1 MAFTANEEQK
11 IRQALNLLNNLQ
23 GQTGRTIGSLDY
35 SGMNYG
41 EVWPESDKE
50 GFLVVEEDNKAK
62 KLEIEA
68 FAQRLFSQVRA
79 AIAGTDQHYGGKLKG
94 NIDGTP
100 NYVAT
105 LKDIRTGMF
114 RTPATSTNNPGEM
127 EGGGFVQT
135 GVQGDFRLP
144 DCRGSKFFDGQLLSI
159 TCARGATAKVIAYSG
174 QLILD
179 VNQQLV
185 DRIDLPAGATLQMV
199 LLKGASGAEDYEGK
213 NNSVVHWRVIGGSYV
228 SSQNEYKRFA
238 TMLALTSL
246 GVDVTNMGT
255 ELRRKDQDLQ
265 QQINTKL
272 PASTPLPI
280 LGLNQGTF
288 RMAIGNYQPGND
300 GWVDCSNQFPNAV
313 LGVVITGASATP
325 SELGGGLGNIWSS
338 VHISGRR
345 FRILNKN
352 HTFHWLAFGN

>member
-62 KLEIEA
+62 KLEIKA

-79 AIAGTDQHYGGKLKG
+79 PIAGTDQHYGGKLKG

-114 RTPATSTNNPGEM
+114 RTPAISTNNPGEM
-127 EGGGFVQT
+127 EIGGLVQT

-159 TCARGATAKVIAYSG
+159 TCAQGKTASVIAYSG
-174 QLILD
+174 QQIVD
-179 VNQQLV
+179 VNHQPV
-185 DRIDLPAGATLQMV
+185 DRINLPAGATLQMV
-199 LLKGASGAEDYEGK
+199 LLKGGTAAEDYEGK
-213 NNSVVHWRVIGGSYV
+213 NNSIVHWRVIGGSYV
-228 SSQNEYKRFA
+228 SSQNEYKNFA
-238 TMLALTSL
+238 NSSSVSLLFSQLT
-246 GVDVTNMGT
+246 N
-255 ELRRKDQDLQ
+255 KAADLQ
-265 QQINTKL
+265 RQINTKL
-272 PASTPLPI
+272 PDSTPLPI
-280 LGLNQGTF
+280 LGLNQGAF
-288 RMAIGNYQPGND
+288 RMAIGTYYPGND

-313 LGVVITGASATP
+313 LGAIITGASATP

-345 FRILNKN
+345 FRILSPS
-352 HTFHWLAFGN
+352 HTFHWLAYGN

>member
-62 KLEIEA
+62 KLEIKA

-79 AIAGTDQHYGGKLKG
+79 AIAGTDQHYGSKLKG

-105 LKDIRTGMF
+105 LKDIRAGMF
-114 RTPATSTNNPGEM
+114 RTPAISTNNPGEM

-159 TCARGATAKVIAYSG
+159 TVMQGKTASVIAYSG
-174 QLILD
+174 QQILD
-179 VNQQLV
+179 VNHQLV
-185 DRIDLPAGATLQMV
+185 DRINLDAGATLQMV

-228 SSQNEYKRFA
+228 SHKNEYNSFA
-238 TMLALTSL
+238 
-246 GVDVTNMGT
+246 GKDEIK
-255 ELRRKDQDLQ
+255 ELRALVGKLYQEQQ

-272 PASTPLPI
+272 PANTPLPI
-280 LGLNQGTF
+280 LGLNQGAF

-300 GWVDCSNQFPNAV
+300 GWVDCSNQFPNAI
-313 LGVVITGASATP
+313 LGVIITGASAAP
-325 SELGGGLGNIWSS
+325 SEINGGLGNIWSS

-345 FRILNKN
+345 FRILNEK

>member
-1 MAFTANEEQK
+1 MAFTASEEQK

-23 GQTGRTIGSLDY
+23 GQTGRTIGSLEY

-62 KLEIEA
+62 KLEVKA

-79 AIAGTDQHYGGKLKG
+79 AIAGTHQHYGGKLKG
-94 NIDGTP
+94 SIDGTP
-100 NYVAT
+100 NYMAS
-105 LKDIRTGMF
+105 LKDIRAGMF

-159 TCARGATAKVIAYSG
+159 TAMQGKVASVIAYPG

-185 DRIDLPAGATLQMV
+185 DRINLMAGATLQMV
-199 LLKGASGAEDYEGK
+199 LLKGATGAEDYEGRD
-213 NNSVVHWRVIGGSYV
+213 NSVVHWRVIGGSYV
-228 SSQNEYKRFA
+228 SHKNEYNSFA
-238 TMLALTSL
+238 VKNEVKELTSL
-246 GVDVTNMGT
+246 VWRLHQ
-255 ELRRKDQDLQ
+255 EQK
-265 QQINTKL
+265 QQIDTKL
-272 PASTPLPI
+272 PANTPLPI
-280 LGLNQGTF
+280 LGMNQGMF
-288 RMAIGNYQPGND
+288 RMAVGKYYPGNG
-300 GWVDCSNQFPNAV
+300 GWVDCSNQFHNAI
-313 LGVVITGASATP
+313 LGVIITGASAT
-325 SELGGGLGNIWSS
+325 ETEVGGGLGNIWTS
-338 VHISGRR
+338 VFVSGRR
-345 FRILNKN
+345 FRVLNDK
-352 HTFHWLAFGN
+352 HTFFWLAYGN

>member
-62 KLEIEA
+62 KLEIKA

-94 NIDGTP
+94 SVDATP

-127 EGGGFVQT
+127 EIGGLVQT

-159 TCARGATAKVIAYSG
+159 TCAQGKTASVIAYSG
-174 QLILD
+174 QQILD
-179 VNQQLV
+179 VNHQLV

-199 LLKGASGAEDYEGK
+199 LLKGFTATEDYEGK
-213 NNSVVHWRVIGGSYV
+213 NNGVVHWRVIGGSYV
-228 SSQNEYKRFA
+228 SFQNEYKNFA
-238 TMLALTSL
+238 SQL
-246 GVDVTNMGT
+246 
-255 ELRRKDQDLQ
+255 ELRTLVSSLRQKDQDLQ

-280 LGLNQGTF
+280 LGLNQGAF
-288 RMAIGNYQPGND
+288 RMAIGTYYPGND

-313 LGVVITGASATP
+313 LGAIITGASATP

-345 FRILNKN
+345 FRILSPN
-352 HTFHWLAFGN
+352 HTFHWLAYGN

>member
-62 KLEIEA
+62 KLEIKA

-94 NIDGTP
+94 SIDATP

-127 EGGGFVQT
+127 EGGGLVQT

-159 TCARGATAKVIAYSG
+159 TCAQGKTARVIAYSG

-185 DRIDLPAGATLQMV
+185 DHIDLPAGATLQMV
-199 LLKGASGAEDYEGK
+199 LLKGFAAAEDYEGK

-228 SSQNEYKRFA
+228 SDQNEYKNFA
-238 TMLALTSL
+238 SKMMVNSL
-246 GVDVTNMGT
+246 GWTL
-255 ELRRKDQDLQ
+255 ESKDNDLQ
-265 QQINTKL
+265 RQINAKL

-300 GWVDCSNQFPNAV
+300 GWVDCSNQFPNAI
-313 LGVVITGASATP
+313 LGVVITGASAAP
-325 SELGGGLGNIWSS
+325 SEVGGGLGNIWSS

-345 FRILNKN
+345 FRILNKD
-352 HTFHWLAFGN
+352 HTFHWLAYGN

>member
-62 KLEIEA
+62 KLEVKA

-79 AIAGTDQHYGGKLKG
+79 PIAGTDQHYGGKLRG
-94 NIDGTP
+94 SIDGTP

-114 RTPATSTNNPGEM
+114 RAPAISTNNPGEM
-127 EGGGFVQT
+127 EVGGLVQT
-135 GVQGDFRLP
+135 SVQGDFRLP

-159 TCARGATAKVIAYSG
+159 TCAQGKTASVIAYSG
-174 QLILD
+174 QQILD

-185 DRIDLPAGATLQMV
+185 DRINLPAGATLQMV
-199 LLKGASGAEDYEGK
+199 LLKGSTAAEDYEGK
-213 NNSVVHWRVIGGSYV
+213 NNGVVHWRVIGGSYV
-228 SSQNEYKRFA
+228 SSQNEYKNFA
-238 TMLALTSL
+238 NSSSVSLLFSQLT
-246 GVDVTNMGT
+246 N
-255 ELRRKDQDLQ
+255 KDADLQ
-265 QQINTKL
+265 RQINTKL

-280 LGLNQGTF
+280 LGLNQGVF
-288 RMAIGNYQPGND
+288 RMAIGTYYPGND
-300 GWVDCSNQFPNAV
+300 GWVDCSNQFHNAV
-313 LGVVITGASATP
+313 LGAIITGASATP

-345 FRILNKN
+345 FRILSPS
-352 HTFHWLAFGN
+352 HTFHWLAYGN

>member
-62 KLEIEA
+62 KLEIKA

-94 NIDGTP
+94 SVDATP

-127 EGGGFVQT
+127 EIGGLVQT

-159 TCARGATAKVIAYSG
+159 TCAQGKTASVIAYSG
-174 QLILD
+174 QQIVD
-179 VNQQLV
+179 VNHQPV

-199 LLKGASGAEDYEGK
+199 LLKGFTAAEDYEGK
-213 NNSVVHWRVIGGSYV
+213 NNGVVHWRVIGGSYV
-228 SSQNEYKRFA
+228 SHQNEYKNFA
-238 TMLALTSL
+238 NSLSVSMLFSQLK
-246 GVDVTNMGT
+246 N
-255 ELRRKDQDLQ
+255 KDADLQ
-265 QQINTKL
+265 RQINDKL
-272 PASTPLPI
+272 PVSTPLPI
-280 LGLNQGTF
+280 LGQNQGTF

-300 GWVDCSNQFPNAV
+300 GWVDCSNQFPNAI

-345 FRILNKN
+345 FRILNKD

>member
-62 KLEIEA
+62 KLEVKA

-79 AIAGTDQHYGGKLKG
+79 PIAGTDQHYGGKLRG
-94 NIDGTP
+94 SIDGTP

-114 RTPATSTNNPGEM
+114 RAPAISTNNPGEM
-127 EGGGFVQT
+127 EVGGLVQT
-135 GVQGDFRLP
+135 SVQGDFRLP

-159 TCARGATAKVIAYSG
+159 TCAQGKTASVIAYSG
-174 QLILD
+174 QQIFD

-185 DRIDLPAGATLQMV
+185 DRINLPAGATLQMV
-199 LLKGASGAEDYEGK
+199 LLKGSTAAEDYEGK
-213 NNSVVHWRVIGGSYV
+213 NNGVVHWRVIGGSYV
-228 SSQNEYKRFA
+228 SSQNEYKNFA
-238 TMLALTSL
+238 NSSSVSLLFSQLT
-246 GVDVTNMGT
+246 N
-255 ELRRKDQDLQ
+255 KDADLQ
-265 QQINTKL
+265 RQINTKL

-280 LGLNQGTF
+280 LGLNQGVF
-288 RMAIGNYQPGND
+288 RMAIGTYYPGND

-313 LGVVITGASATP
+313 LGAIITGASATP

-345 FRILNKN
+345 FRILSPS
-352 HTFHWLAFGN
+352 HTFHWLAYGN

>member
-62 KLEIEA
+62 KLEIKA

-79 AIAGTDQHYGGKLKG
+79 AIAGTDQHYGGKLRG
-94 NIDGTP
+94 SIDGTP

-127 EGGGFVQT
+127 EVGGLVQT

-159 TCARGATAKVIAYSG
+159 TAMQGKTASVIAYSG
-174 QLILD
+174 QQILD

-185 DRIDLPAGATLQMV
+185 DRINLPAGATLQMV
-199 LLKGASGAEDYEGK
+199 LLKGATGAEDYEGK
-213 NNSVVHWRVIGGSYV
+213 NNGVVHWRVIGGSYV
-228 SSQNEYKRFA
+228 SSQNEYKNFA
-238 TMLALTSL
+238 NSSSVSLLFSQLT
-246 GVDVTNMGT
+246 N
-255 ELRRKDQDLQ
+255 KDADLQ
-265 QQINTKL
+265 RQINTKL
-272 PASTPLPI
+272 PVNTPLPI
-280 LGLNQGTF
+280 LGQNQGVF
-288 RMAIGNYQPGND
+288 RMAVGKYYPGNG
-300 GWVDCSNQFPNAV
+300 GWVDCSNQFPNAI
-313 LGVVITGASATP
+313 LGVIITGASAT
-325 SELGGGLGNIWSS
+325 ETEVGGGLGNIWTS
-338 VHISGRR
+338 VFVSGRR
-345 FRILNKN
+345 FRVLNDK
-352 HTFHWLAFGN
+352 HTFFWLAYGN

>member
-62 KLEIEA
+62 KLEIKA

-79 AIAGTDQHYGGKLKG
+79 PIAGTDQHYGGKLRG
-94 NIDGTP
+94 SIDGTP

-114 RTPATSTNNPGEM
+114 RAPAISTNNPGEM
-127 EGGGFVQT
+127 EVGGLVQT
-135 GVQGDFRLP
+135 SVQGDFRLP

-159 TCARGATAKVIAYSG
+159 TCAQGKTASVIAYSG
-174 QLILD
+174 QQILD

-185 DRIDLPAGATLQMV
+185 DRINLPAGATLQMV
-199 LLKGASGAEDYEGK
+199 LLKGSTAAEDYEGK
-213 NNSVVHWRVIGGSYV
+213 NNGVVHWRVIGGSYV
-228 SSQNEYKRFA
+228 SSQNEYKNFA
-238 TMLALTSL
+238 NSSSVSLLFSQLT
-246 GVDVTNMGT
+246 N
-255 ELRRKDQDLQ
+255 KDADLQ
-265 QQINTKL
+265 RQINTKL

-280 LGLNQGTF
+280 LGLNQSVF
-288 RMAIGNYQPGND
+288 RMAIGTYYPGND

-313 LGVVITGASATP
+313 LGAIITGASATP

-345 FRILNKN
+345 FRILSPS
-352 HTFHWLAFGN
+352 HTFHWLAYGN

>member
-50 GFLVVEEDNKAK
+50 GFLIVEEDNKAK
-62 KLEIEA
+62 KLEVKA

-79 AIAGTDQHYGGKLKG
+79 AIAGTDQHYGSKLKG

-127 EGGGFVQT
+127 ESGGFVQT

-159 TCARGATAKVIAYSG
+159 TCAQGKTASVIAYSG
-174 QLILD
+174 QQILD
-179 VNQQLV
+179 VNHQLV
-185 DRIDLPAGATLQMV
+185 DRINLEAGATLQMV
-199 LLKGASGAEDYEGK
+199 LLKGPSGAEDYEGK

-228 SSQNEYKRFA
+228 SSQNEYKKFA
-238 TMLALTSL
+238 NSSSVSLLFSQLT
-246 GVDVTNMGT
+246 N
-255 ELRRKDQDLQ
+255 KDADLQ
-265 QQINTKL
+265 RQINTKL

-280 LGLNQGTF
+280 LGMNQGAF
-288 RMAIGNYQPGND
+288 RMAIGIYQPGND

-313 LGVVITGASATP
+313 LGAIITGASATP

-345 FRILNKN
+345 FRILKTD
-352 HTFHWLAFGN
+352 HTFHWLAYGN

>member
-1 MAFTANEEQK
+1 MAFTASEEQK

-62 KLEIEA
+62 KLEIKA

-79 AIAGTDQHYGGKLKG
+79 AIAGTDQHYGGKLRG
-94 NIDGTP
+94 SIDATP

-127 EGGGFVQT
+127 EIGGLVQT
-135 GVQGDFRLP
+135 GVRGDFRLP

-159 TCARGATAKVIAYSG
+159 TCAQGEAAIVIAYPG
-174 QLILD
+174 QQILD
-179 VNQQLV
+179 VNHQLV
-185 DRIDLPAGATLQMV
+185 DRIYLPEGATLQMV
-199 LLKGASGAEDYEGK
+199 LLKGFTATEDYEGK
-213 NNSVVHWRVIGGSYV
+213 NNGVVHWRVIGGSYV
-228 SSQNEYKRFA
+228 SHKNEYNSFA
-238 TMLALTSL
+238 VKNEVKELTALVGKL
-246 GVDVTNMGT
+246 HQ
-255 ELRRKDQDLQ
+255 EQQ

-272 PASTPLPI
+272 PANTPLPI
-280 LGLNQGTF
+280 LGQNQGTF

-300 GWVDCSNQFPNAV
+300 GWVDCSNQFPNSIM
-313 LGVVITGASATP
+313 GVVITGASATP

-345 FRILNKN
+345 FRILNKD

>member
-62 KLEIEA
+62 KLEVKA

-79 AIAGTDQHYGGKLKG
+79 AIAGTDQHYGGKLRG
-94 NIDGTP
+94 SIDGTP

-114 RTPATSTNNPGEM
+114 RTPATSTNNSGEM
-127 EGGGFVQT
+127 EIGGLVQT

-159 TCARGATAKVIAYSG
+159 TCAQGKTASVIAYSG
-174 QLILD
+174 QQIVD
-179 VNQQLV
+179 VNHQPV
-185 DRIDLPAGATLQMV
+185 DRINLMAGATLQMV
-199 LLKGASGAEDYEGK
+199 LLKGSTAAEDYEGK
-213 NNSVVHWRVIGGSYV
+213 NNGVVHWRVIGGSYV
-228 SSQNEYKRFA
+228 SSQNEYKNFA
-238 TMLALTSL
+238 NSSSVSLLFSQLT
-246 GVDVTNMGT
+246 N
-255 ELRRKDQDLQ
+255 KDADLQ
-265 QQINTKL
+265 RQINTKL
-272 PASTPLPI
+272 PDSTPLPI
-280 LGLNQGTF
+280 LGLNQGAF
-288 RMAIGNYQPGND
+288 RMAIGTYYPGND

-313 LGVVITGASATP
+313 LGAIITGASATP

-345 FRILNKN
+345 FRILSPS
-352 HTFHWLAFGN
+352 HTFHWLAYGN

>member
-23 GQTGRTIGSLDY
+23 GQTGRTIGSLEY

-62 KLEIEA
+62 KLEVKA

-79 AIAGTDQHYGGKLKG
+79 AIAGTHQHYGGKLKG

-100 NYVAT
+100 NYMAS
-105 LKDIRTGMF
+105 LKDIRAGMF
-114 RTPATSTNNPGEM
+114 RTPAASTNNPGEM

-159 TCARGATAKVIAYSG
+159 TAMQGKTASVIAYSG
-174 QLILD
+174 QQILD
-179 VNQQLV
+179 VNNQLV
-185 DRIDLPAGATLQMV
+185 DRINLMAGATLQMV
-199 LLKGASGAEDYEGK
+199 LLKVATGAEDYEGRD
-213 NNSVVHWRVIGGSYV
+213 NSVVHWRVIGGSYV
-228 SSQNEYKRFA
+228 SHKNEYNSFA
-238 TMLALTSL
+238 
-246 GVDVTNMGT
+246 VKQEVK
-255 ELRRKDQDLQ
+255 ELRETVGRLHQEQQ

-280 LGLNQGTF
+280 LGMNQGAF
-288 RMAIGNYQPGND
+288 RMAIGTYYPGND

-313 LGVVITGASATP
+313 LGAIITGASATP

-345 FRILNKN
+345 FRILSPS
-352 HTFHWLAFGN
+352 HTFHWLAYGN

>member
-23 GQTGRTIGSLDY
+23 GQTGRTIGSLEY

-62 KLEIEA
+62 KLEVKA

-79 AIAGTDQHYGGKLKG
+79 AIAGTHQHYGGKLKG
-94 NIDGTP
+94 SIDGTP
-100 NYVAT
+100 NYMAS
-105 LKDIRTGMF
+105 LKDIRAGMF

-159 TCARGATAKVIAYSG
+159 TAMQGASATIIAYPG

-179 VNQQLV
+179 VNNQYAE
-185 DRIDLPAGATLQMV
+185 RINLKAGATLQMV
-199 LLKGASGAEDYEGK
+199 LLKGATGAEDYEGRD
-213 NNSVVHWRVIGGSYV
+213 NSVVHWRVIGGSYV
-228 SSQNEYKRFA
+228 SSQNEYKQFA
-238 TMLALTSL
+238 TVMALASL
-246 GVDVTNMGT
+246 GADVTNMGK
-255 ELRRKDQDLQ
+255 ELRRKDQDLL

-272 PASTPLPI
+272 PANTPLPI
-280 LGLNQGTF
+280 LGLNQGAF
-288 RMAIGNYQPGND
+288 RMAIGIYHPGND

-313 LGVVITGASATP
+313 LGAIITGASATP

-345 FRILNKN
+345 FRILKTD
-352 HTFHWLAFGN
+352 HTFHWLAYGN

>member
-62 KLEIEA
+62 KVEVKA

-79 AIAGTDQHYGGKLKG
+79 PIAGTDQHYGGKLRG
-94 NIDGTP
+94 SIDGTP

-114 RTPATSTNNPGEM
+114 RAPAISTNNPGEM
-127 EGGGFVQT
+127 EVGGLVQT
-135 GVQGDFRLP
+135 SVQGDFRLP

-159 TCARGATAKVIAYSG
+159 TCAQGKTASVIAYSG
-174 QLILD
+174 QQILD

-185 DRIDLPAGATLQMV
+185 DRINLPAGATLQMV
-199 LLKGASGAEDYEGK
+199 LLKGSTAAEDYEGK
-213 NNSVVHWRVIGGSYV
+213 NNGVVHWRVIGGSYV
-228 SSQNEYKRFA
+228 SSQNEYKNFA
-238 TMLALTSL
+238 NSSSVSLLFSQLT
-246 GVDVTNMGT
+246 N
-255 ELRRKDQDLQ
+255 KDADLQ
-265 QQINTKL
+265 RQINTKL

-280 LGLNQGTF
+280 LGLNQGVF
-288 RMAIGNYQPGND
+288 RMAIGTYYPGND

-313 LGVVITGASATP
+313 LGAIITGASATP

-345 FRILNKN
+345 FRILSPS
-352 HTFHWLAFGN
+352 HTFHWLAYGN

>member
-1 MAFTANEEQK
+1 MAFTASEEQK

-62 KLEIEA
+62 KLEVKA
-68 FAQRLFSQVRA
+68 FAQRLFSQIRSP
-79 AIAGTDQHYGGKLKG
+79 IAGTDQHYGGKLKG
-94 NIDGTP
+94 SIDGTP

-127 EGGGFVQT
+127 EVGGLVQT

-159 TCARGATAKVIAYSG
+159 TAAQGKTASIIAYSG

-179 VNQQLV
+179 VNSQYV
-185 DRIDLPAGATLQMV
+185 ERINLMAGATLQMV
-199 LLKGASGAEDYEGK
+199 LLKGSTAAEDYEGK
-213 NNSVVHWRVIGGSYV
+213 NNGVVHWRVIGGSYV
-228 SSQNEYKRFA
+228 SSQNEYKNFA
-238 TMLALTSL
+238 NSSSVSLLFSQLT
-246 GVDVTNMGT
+246 N
-255 ELRRKDQDLQ
+255 KDADLQ
-265 QQINTKL
+265 RQINTKL
-272 PASTPLPI
+272 PANTPLPI
-280 LGLNQGTF
+280 LGTNQGVF
-288 RMAIGNYQPGND
+288 RMAIGVYEPGGD
-300 GWVDCSNQFPNAV
+300 GWVDCSNQFPNSV
-313 LGVVITGASATP
+313 LGAIITGASVTP

-345 FRILNKN
+345 FRILKTD
-352 HTFHWLAFGN
+352 HKFHWLAYGN

>member
-62 KLEIEA
+62 KLEVKA

-79 AIAGTDQHYGGKLKG
+79 AIAGTHQHYGGKLKG

-100 NYVAT
+100 NYMAT

-127 EGGGFVQT
+127 EVGGLVQT

-159 TCARGATAKVIAYSG
+159 TCAQGKTASVIAYSG

-179 VNQQLV
+179 VNSQYV
-185 DRIDLPAGATLQMV
+185 ERINLPAGATLQMV
-199 LLKGASGAEDYEGK
+199 LLKGSTAAEDYEGK
-213 NNSVVHWRVIGGSYV
+213 NNGVVHWRVIGGRYV
-228 SSQNEYKRFA
+228 SRHNEYKNFA
-238 TMLALTSL
+238 
-246 GVDVTNMGT
+246 N
-255 ELRRKDQDLQ
+255 
-265 QQINTKL
+265 
-272 PASTPLPI
+272 
-280 LGLNQGTF
+280 
-288 RMAIGNYQPGND
+288 
-300 GWVDCSNQFPNAV
+300 
-313 LGVVITGASATP
+313 
-325 SELGGGLGNIWSS
+325 SS
-338 VHISGRR
+338 
-345 FRILNKN
+345 
-352 HTFHWLAFGN
+352 

>member
-62 KLEIEA
+62 KLEIKA

-79 AIAGTDQHYGGKLKG
+79 AIAGTDQHYGGKLRG

-114 RTPATSTNNPGEM
+114 RAPAISTNNPGEM

-159 TCARGATAKVIAYSG
+159 TCAQGKTASVIAFSG
-174 QLILD
+174 QQILD

-185 DRIDLPAGATLQMV
+185 DRINLPAGATLKMV
-199 LLKGASGAEDYEGK
+199 LLKGGTAAEDYEGK
-213 NNSVVHWRVIGGSYV
+213 NNGVVHWRVIGGSYV
-228 SSQNEYKRFA
+228 SSQNEYKNFA
-238 TMLALTSL
+238 NSSSVSLLFSQLT
-246 GVDVTNMGT
+246 N
-255 ELRRKDQDLQ
+255 KDADLQ
-265 QQINTKL
+265 RQINTKL

-280 LGLNQGTF
+280 LGLNQGAF
-288 RMAIGNYQPGND
+288 RMAIGTYYPGND

-313 LGVVITGASATP
+313 LGAIITGASATP

-345 FRILNKN
+345 FRILSPS
-352 HTFHWLAFGN
+352 HTFHWLAYGN

>member
-62 KLEIEA
+62 KLEIKA

-79 AIAGTDQHYGGKLKG
+79 AIAGTDQHYGGKLRG
-94 NIDGTP
+94 SIDGTP

-114 RTPATSTNNPGEM
+114 RAPAISTNNPGEM
-127 EGGGFVQT
+127 EVGGLVQT
-135 GVQGDFRLP
+135 SVQGDFRLP

-159 TCARGATAKVIAYSG
+159 TCAQGKTASVIAYSG
-174 QLILD
+174 QQILD

-185 DRIDLPAGATLQMV
+185 DRINLPAGATLQMV
-199 LLKGASGAEDYEGK
+199 LLKGSTAAEDYEGK
-213 NNSVVHWRVIGGSYV
+213 NNGVVHWRVIGGSYV
-228 SSQNEYKRFA
+228 SSQNEYKNFA
-238 TMLALTSL
+238 NSSSVSLLFSQLT
-246 GVDVTNMGT
+246 N
-255 ELRRKDQDLQ
+255 KDADLQ
-265 QQINTKL
+265 RQINTKL

-280 LGLNQGTF
+280 LGLNQSVF
-288 RMAIGNYQPGND
+288 RMAIGTYYPGND

-313 LGVVITGASATP
+313 LGAIITGASATP

-345 FRILNKN
+345 FRILSPS
-352 HTFHWLAFGN
+352 HTFHWLAYGN

>member
-23 GQTGRTIGSLDY
+23 GQTGRTIGGLDY

-62 KLEIEA
+62 KLEIKA

-94 NIDGTP
+94 SIDGTP

-127 EGGGFVQT
+127 EVGGLVQT
-135 GVQGDFRLP
+135 GVHGDFRLP

-159 TCARGATAKVIAYSG
+159 TCKQDYAAKVIAYSG
-174 QLILD
+174 QQILD

-185 DRIDLPAGATLQMV
+185 DHIDLAKGATLQMV
-199 LLKGASGAEDYEGK
+199 LLKGFTAAEDYEGK
-213 NNSVVHWRVIGGSYV
+213 NNGVVHWRVIGGSYV
-228 SSQNEYKRFA
+228 SSQNEYKNFA
-238 TMLALTSL
+238 SKMMVNSL
-246 GVDVTNMGT
+246 GWTL
-255 ELRRKDQDLQ
+255 ESKDNDLQ
-265 QQINTKL
+265 RQINNKL

-280 LGLNQGTF
+280 LGQNQGTF

-300 GWVDCSNQFPNAV
+300 GWVDCSNQFPNSI

-325 SELGGGLGNIWSS
+325 SEVGGGLGNIWSS

-345 FRILNKN
+345 FRILNKD

>member
-62 KLEIEA
+62 KLEVKA

-159 TCARGATAKVIAYSG
+159 TCAQGKTASVIAYSG
-174 QLILD
+174 QQILD
-179 VNQQLV
+179 VNHQLV
-185 DRIDLPAGATLQMV
+185 DRINLMAGATLQMV
-199 LLKGASGAEDYEGK
+199 LLKGGTAAEDYEGK
-213 NNSVVHWRVIGGSYV
+213 NNGVVHWRVIGGSYV
-228 SSQNEYKRFA
+228 SHKNEYGSFA
-238 TMLALTSL
+238 VKNEVKEL
-246 GVDVTNMGT
+246 T
-255 ELRRKDQDLQ
+255 ELVGKLHQEQQ

-280 LGLNQGTF
+280 LGTNQGVF
-288 RMAIGNYQPGND
+288 RMAIGTYYPGND

-313 LGVVITGASATP
+313 LGAIITGASATP

-345 FRILNKN
+345 FRILSPS
-352 HTFHWLAFGN
+352 HTFHWLAYGN

>member
-62 KLEIEA
+62 KLEVKA

-79 AIAGTDQHYGGKLKG
+79 PIAGTDQHYGGKLRG
-94 NIDGTP
+94 SIDGTP

-114 RTPATSTNNPGEM
+114 RAPAISTNNPGEM
-127 EGGGFVQT
+127 EVGGLVQT
-135 GVQGDFRLP
+135 SVQGDFRLP

-159 TCARGATAKVIAYSG
+159 TCAQGKTASVIAYSG
-174 QLILD
+174 QQILD

-185 DRIDLPAGATLQMV
+185 DRINLPAGATLQMV
-199 LLKGASGAEDYEGK
+199 LLKGSTAAEDYEGK
-213 NNSVVHWRVIGGSYV
+213 NNGVVHWRVIGGSYV
-228 SSQNEYKRFA
+228 PSQNEYKNFA
-238 TMLALTSL
+238 NSSSVSLLFSQLT
-246 GVDVTNMGT
+246 N
-255 ELRRKDQDLQ
+255 KDADLQ
-265 QQINTKL
+265 RQINTKL

-280 LGLNQGTF
+280 LGLNQGVF
-288 RMAIGNYQPGND
+288 RMAIGTYYPGND

-313 LGVVITGASATP
+313 LGAIITGASATP

-345 FRILNKN
+345 FRILSPS
-352 HTFHWLAFGN
+352 HTFHWLAYGN

>member
-62 KLEIEA
+62 KLEVKA

-79 AIAGTDQHYGGKLKG
+79 PIAGTDQHYGGKLKG

-159 TCARGATAKVIAYSG
+159 TCAQGKTASVIAYSG
-174 QLILD
+174 QQIVD
-179 VNQQLV
+179 VNHQAV
-185 DRIDLPAGATLQMV
+185 DRINLGAGATLQMV
-199 LLKGASGAEDYEGK
+199 LLKGGTAAEDYEGK
-213 NNSVVHWRVIGGSYV
+213 NNGVVHWRVIGGSYV
-228 SSQNEYKRFA
+228 SSQNEYKDFA
-238 TMLALTSL
+238 SKMMVNSL
-246 GVDVTNMGT
+246 GWQL
-255 ELRRKDQDLQ
+255 ESKDNDLQ
-265 QQINTKL
+265 RQINTKL

-280 LGLNQGTF
+280 LGLNQGAF
-288 RMAIGNYQPGND
+288 RMAIGIYHPGND

-313 LGVVITGASATP
+313 LGAIITGASATP

-345 FRILNKN
+345 FRILKTD
-352 HTFHWLAFGN
+352 HTFHWLAYGN

>member
-23 GQTGRTIGSLDY
+23 GQTGRTIGSLEY

-62 KLEIEA
+62 KLEVKA

-79 AIAGTDQHYGGKLKG
+79 AIAGTDQHYGSKLKG
-94 NIDGTP
+94 SIDGTP

-114 RTPATSTNNPGEM
+114 RTPATSINNPGEM

-135 GVQGDFRLP
+135 GVRGNFHLP

-159 TCARGATAKVIAYSG
+159 TCAKGEPASVIAYSG
-174 QLILD
+174 QQILD
-179 VNQQLV
+179 VNHQLV
-185 DRIDLPAGATLQMV
+185 DRINLSLGATLQMV
-199 LLKGASGAEDYEGK
+199 LLKGNSGAEDYEGK

-228 SSQNEYKRFA
+228 SDQNEYKSFA
-238 TMLALTSL
+238 SKDTVNLLAS
-246 GVDVTNMGT
+246 D
-255 ELRRKDQDLQ
+255 LRKKDHELQ

-272 PASTPLPI
+272 PANTPLPI

-300 GWVDCSNQFPNAV
+300 GWIDCSSQFPNAI

-325 SELGGGLGNIWSS
+325 SELNGGLGNIWSS

-345 FRILNKN
+345 FRILNKD

>member
-62 KLEIEA
+62 KLEVKA

-79 AIAGTDQHYGGKLKG
+79 PIAGTDQHYGGKLRG
-94 NIDGTP
+94 SIDSTP

-127 EGGGFVQT
+127 EIGGLVQT

-159 TCARGATAKVIAYSG
+159 TAAQGKTASIIAYSG

-179 VNQQLV
+179 VNSQYV
-185 DRIDLPAGATLQMV
+185 ERINLMAGATLQMV
-199 LLKGASGAEDYEGK
+199 LLKGSTAAEDYEGK
-213 NNSVVHWRVIGGSYV
+213 NNGVVHWRVIGGSYV
-228 SSQNEYKRFA
+228 SHKNEYNSFA
-238 TMLALTSL
+238 VKNEVKELTALVGKL
-246 GVDVTNMGT
+246 HQ
-255 ELRRKDQDLQ
+255 EQQ

-272 PASTPLPI
+272 PANTPLPI
-280 LGLNQGTF
+280 LGLNQGAF
-288 RMAIGNYQPGND
+288 RMAIGTYYPGND

-313 LGVVITGASATP
+313 LGAIITGASATP

-345 FRILNKN
+345 FRILSPS
-352 HTFHWLAFGN
+352 HTFHWLAYGN

>member
-1 MAFTANEEQK
+1 MAFTASEEQK

-62 KLEIEA
+62 KLEIKA

-79 AIAGTDQHYGGKLKG
+79 AIAGTDQHYGGKLRG
-94 NIDGTP
+94 SIDGTP

-127 EGGGFVQT
+127 EVGGLVQT

-159 TCARGATAKVIAYSG
+159 TAAQGKTASVIAYSG
-174 QLILD
+174 QQILD

-185 DRIDLPAGATLQMV
+185 DRINLLAGATLQMV
-199 LLKGASGAEDYEGK
+199 LLKGSTAAEDYEGK
-213 NNSVVHWRVIGGSYV
+213 NNGVVHWRVIGGSYV
-228 SSQNEYKRFA
+228 SSQNEYKNFA
-238 TMLALTSL
+238 NSSSVSLLFSQLT
-246 GVDVTNMGT
+246 N
-255 ELRRKDQDLQ
+255 KAADLQ

-272 PASTPLPI
+272 PDSTPLPI
-280 LGLNQGTF
+280 LGLNQGAF
-288 RMAIGNYQPGND
+288 RMAIGTYYPGND

-313 LGVVITGASATP
+313 LGAIITGASATP

-345 FRILNKN
+345 FRILSPS
-352 HTFHWLAFGN
+352 HTFHWLAYGN

>member
-1 MAFTANEEQK
+1 MAFTASEEQK

-23 GQTGRTIGSLDY
+23 GQTGRTIGSLEY

-50 GFLVVEEDNKAK
+50 GFLVVEEDGKAK
-62 KLEIEA
+62 KLEVKA

-79 AIAGTDQHYGGKLKG
+79 AIAGTHQHYGGKLKG

-100 NYVAT
+100 NYIAS
-105 LKDIRTGMF
+105 LKDIRAGMF

-135 GVQGDFRLP
+135 SVQGDFRLP

-159 TCARGATAKVIAYSG
+159 TATQGKTASVIAYSG
-174 QLILD
+174 QQILD
-179 VNQQLV
+179 VNNQLV
-185 DRIDLPAGATLQMV
+185 DRINLMAGATLQMV
-199 LLKGASGAEDYEGK
+199 LLKGGTAAEDYEGRD
-213 NNSVVHWRVIGGSYV
+213 NSVVHWRVIGGSYV
-228 SSQNEYKRFA
+228 SSQNEYKDFA
-238 TMLALTSL
+238 NSSSVSLLFSKLT
-246 GVDVTNMGT
+246 N
-255 ELRRKDQDLQ
+255 KDADLQ
-265 QQINTKL
+265 RQINTML

-280 LGLNQGTF
+280 LGLNQGAF
-288 RMAIGNYQPGND
+288 RMAIGTYYPGND

-313 LGVVITGASATP
+313 LGAIITGASATP

-345 FRILNKN
+345 FRILSPS
-352 HTFHWLAFGN
+352 HTFHWLAYGN

>member
-62 KLEIEA
+62 KLEVKA

-79 AIAGTDQHYGGKLKG
+79 AIAGTYQHYGGKLRG
-94 NIDGTP
+94 SIDGTP

-114 RTPATSTNNPGEM
+114 RTPATSTNNSGEM
-127 EGGGFVQT
+127 EIGGLVQT

-159 TCARGATAKVIAYSG
+159 TCAQGKTASVIAYSG
-174 QLILD
+174 QQILD
-179 VNQQLV
+179 VNHQLV
-185 DRIDLPAGATLQMV
+185 DRINLPAGATLQMV
-199 LLKGASGAEDYEGK
+199 LLKGGTAAEDYEGK
-213 NNSVVHWRVIGGSYV
+213 NNGVVHWRVIGGSYV
-228 SSQNEYKRFA
+228 SSQNEYKSFA
-238 TMLALTSL
+238 NSSSVSLLFSQLT
-246 GVDVTNMGT
+246 N
-255 ELRRKDQDLQ
+255 KDADLQ
-265 QQINTKL
+265 RQINTKL

-280 LGLNQGTF
+280 LGLNQGAF
-288 RMAIGNYQPGND
+288 RMAIGTYYPGND

-313 LGVVITGASATP
+313 LGAIITGASATP

-345 FRILNKN
+345 FRILSPS
-352 HTFHWLAFGN
+352 HTFHWLAYGN

>member
-62 KLEIEA
+62 KLEIKA

-159 TCARGATAKVIAYSG
+159 TCAQGATAKVIAYSG
-174 QLILD
+174 QQILD

-185 DRIDLPAGATLQMV
+185 DRINLPAGATLQMV
-199 LLKGASGAEDYEGK
+199 LLKGGTAAEDYEGK
-213 NNSVVHWRVIGGSYV
+213 SNSVVHWRVIGGSYV
-228 SSQNEYKRFA
+228 SSQNEYKNFA
-238 TMLALTSL
+238 NVMAVSQFAS
-246 GVDVTNMGT
+246 
-255 ELRRKDQDLQ
+255 ELRGKYQDLQ
-265 QQINTKL
+265 RQINTKL
-272 PASTPLPI
+272 PDNTPLPI

-300 GWVDCSNQFPNAV
+300 GWVDCSNQFPNAI

-325 SELGGGLGNIWSS
+325 SEVGGGLGNIWSS

-345 FRILNKN
+345 FRILNKD